1 MSIHQTKNS
10 PYWQYDFRWKGQR
23 FHGSTR
29 EKSKRRAQQVVDA
42 IKLQIKTGSGKPRAT
57 LDEAAESYWQ
67 LKGRHARDAEGDEE
81 RLARLLEMIGPN
93 RQMDEINERDLSKAI
108 QVRRNQG
115 SLRRKTFKPL
125 SNATINRTVTELFK
139 RIHKHARLVM
149 KVDVAEIDW
158 AAVRLPEAEPRSRE
172 LSRDE
177 EERLFEHLR
186 ADFHALVRFSLA
198 TGLRKAD
205 AASVRRKDVDL
216 ANRVLTI
223 KVKSDRPGR
232 KTHRIPITESLAE
245 LLTTE
250 MASHS
255 HDQVFCF
262 QPHDHRGMPII
273 GAPLKPMTLP
283 ALRAVWAKAVKAAE
297 LEDFRWHDLRHT
309 AGSRCA
315 RVAGLNVTKEMLGHE
330 SISTTT
336 RYAHATRD
344 DVRKAME
351 QMDGSPSGT
360 PGIVPN

>member
-1 MSIHQTKNS
+1 MSIYRSKNS
-10 PYWQYDFRWKGQR
+10 PHWQYDFRWKGRR
-23 FHGSTR
+23 FYGSTG
-29 EKSKRRAQQVVDA
+29 ETSKRRAQQVVDA
-42 IKLQIKTGSGKPRAT
+42 IKLDIKTGSDKPRAT
-57 LDEAAESYWQ
+57 FDAAAESYWQ
-67 LKGRHARDAEGDEE
+67 MKGRHASDSKGDEE

-93 RQMDEINERDLSKAI
+93 RHIDEISELDLSKAI

-115 SLRRKTFKPL
+115 SLRGENFRPL
-125 SNATINRTVTELFK
+125 SNSTINRTVTQLFK
-139 RIHKHARLVM
+139 RVHAHARRVM
-149 KVDVAEIDW
+149 KVEVAEIDW
-158 AAVRLPEAEPRSRE
+158 RAVTLPESEPRSRE
-172 LSRDE
+172 LSQEE

-205 AASVRRKDVDL
+205 AVSVRRKDIDL
-216 ANRVLTI
+216 TNRILTV

-232 KTHRIPITESLAE
+232 KTHRIPITESLAK

-250 MASHS
+250 MARHN

-262 QPHDHRGMPII
+262 QPHDHRGMPIT
-273 GAPLKPMTLP
+273 GAPLKPITLP
-283 ALRAVWAKAVKAAE
+283 ALRAVWVKAIKAAQ

-351 QMDGSPSGT
+351 QMGVSPSET
-360 PGIVPN
+360 PGIVPD

>member
-1 MSIHQTKNS
+1 MSIYLSKKS
-10 PYWQYDFRWKGQR
+10 PHWQYDFRWKGQR
-23 FHGSTR
+23 FYGSTG
-29 EKSKRRAQQVVDA
+29 ETSKRRAQQVVDA
-42 IKLQIKTGSGKPRAT
+42 IKLDVKTGSGKPRAT

-67 LKGRHARDAEGDEE
+67 MKGRHARDSRGDEE
-81 RLARLLEMIGPN
+81 RFARLIELVGAN
-93 RQMDEINERDLSKAI
+93 RYMDEICERDLSKAI
-108 QVRRNQG
+108 QARRDQG
-115 SLRRKTFKPL
+115 SLRGKTFKPL
-125 SNATINRTVTELFK
+125 SNATINRTVPELFK
-139 RIHKHARLVM
+139 RIHKHARVVM

-172 LSRDE
+172 LSGDE

-186 ADFHALVRFSLA
+186 TDFHALVRFSLA

-205 AASVRRKDVDL
+205 AALIRRKHVDL
-216 ANRVLTI
+216 ANRVLTV

-232 KTHRIPITESLAE
+232 KTHRVPITDSMKDLLA
-245 LLTTE
+245 TE
-250 MASHS
+250 MARHE
-255 HDQVFCF
+255 HDQIFCF
-262 QPHDHRGMPII
+262 QPHDHRGMPKE
-273 GAPLKPMTLP
+273 GASLKPITIP
-283 ALRAVWAKAVKAAE
+283 ALRAVWTKAIKAAE

-351 QMDGSPSGT
+351 QMAGSPSET
-360 PGIVPN
+360 PGIVPD